1 MFTCVFCTQGSAIS
15 DQLRDLAA
23 RRTDIFGSGA
33 EETVIGKM
41 IGEEE
46 KKDTKSLKVG
56 GHTHWLLV
64 YTHTLP
70 FNGRWSRTTRVGRYQ
85 KKHSPTHTHPDY
97 RTSFIT
103 FLHLSFSLTPHIH
116 LTILISAR

>member
-1 MFTCVFCTQGSAIS
+1 MISCVTWLHGRVVVLVHVCVLCTQGSAIS

-56 GHTHWLLV
+56 HTH
-64 YTHTLP
+64 
-70 FNGRWSRTTRVGRYQ
+70 
-85 KKHSPTHTHPDY
+85 
-97 RTSFIT
+97 
-103 FLHLSFSLTPHIH
+103 
-116 LTILISAR
+116 